1 VTQRA
6 EVAVDLSNCDR
17 EPIHVPGAIQ
27 PHGVLL
33 ALVGPELN
41 ILQVSENVAQHLGLP
56 AAEVLGRPL
65 ASVLPDAPL
74 AELRQA
80 LAGGE
85 FLPFTVVRG
94 AARFDALAHATEGA
108 AILELEPAAP
118 DTEALHN
125 PLRSALGAVQ
135 GARTAEELC
144 AIAVREVRRITGYER
159 VMVYR
164 FDEQGHGAVIAEDR
178 DASLEPYLGLHYP
191 ASDIPQQARALYL
204 KNWLRI
210 IPDAR
215 YSPSRLVPER
225 RPDTGTP
232 LDLSFCVLRS
242 ISPIH
247 REYLANMGVRASL
260 SVSLIVRDR
269 LWGLL
274 SCGNHSAPRH
284 VPAALRSAT
293 EVLGRLVSLQLAA
306 FADREAAVRRAAR
319 RETQEALV
327 AAMRESHGSDDVLGG
342 LLTAKSE
349 LLSLVGAD
357 GAAVVRSG
365 ELYTAGRAPSASLIR
380 AVANW
385 LEERGEVAPFCTDSL
400 ARLIPAAESEKDV
413 AAGLLTFALPG
424 IPRRRLLWFR
434 PELVHTVA
442 WGGDPHKPA
451 EVDPNARLHPR
462 RSFELWKEEVH
473 LRALPWKAS
482 DIEAAEELRRNVVES
497 DLERQLLREQRAVQ
511 MRDDLVAVVSHD
523 LRSPLG
529 VIQMQAALLSAP
541 DEGDPS
547 SPRVRNGL
555 QRIQR
560 AVDRMTA
567 LIRDLLDLARIE
579 AGHFELDLQPL
590 TIRDVIDDTLTIVRA
605 QADAKQIVIRE
616 EVVDGRAL
624 GDRERIFQVLS
635 NLLTNAIRFTP
646 EGGQIDLHATLT
658 GAQVLFT
665 VADTGPGVPA
675 EQLPHLFDRYWQARR
690 AGHSG
695 TGLGLYIAKGI
706 VEAHGGRIWV
716 ESPPGSGARF
726 QFTLPAV

>member
-1 VTQRA
+1 MKPA

-33 ALVGPELN
+33 ALAGPELT
-41 ILQVSENVAQHLGLP
+41 IVQVSDNVAQHLGVP
-56 AAEVLGRPL
+56 VAEVLGLPL
-65 ASVLPDAPL
+65 ATVLPDAPV
-74 AELRQA
+74 AELRRA
-80 LAGGE
+80 LAGAE

-94 AARFDALAHATEGA
+94 AARFDAMAHAAQGVV
-108 AILELEPAAP
+108 ILELEPAAP
-118 DTEALHN
+118 DTPALPN

-135 GARTAEELC
+135 AARTADELC
-144 AIAVREVRRITGYER
+144 AIAVREVRRITGFER
-159 VMVYR
+159 VLVYR
-164 FDEQGHGAVIAEDR
+164 FDEEGHGAVVAEDC

-191 ASDIPQQARALYL
+191 ASDIPYQARALYL

-225 RPDTGTP
+225 RPDTGAP

-269 LWGLL
+269 LWGLV

-284 VPAALRSAT
+284 VPEALRSAT
-293 EVLGRLVSLQLAA
+293 EVVGRLLSLQLAA

-327 AAMRESHGSDDVLGG
+327 TAMRQSHGINDVLAA
-342 LLTAKSE
+342 LLTARGE
-349 LLSLVGAD
+349 LLSLVGAE

-365 ELYTAGRAPSASLIR
+365 DLFTAGRAPSASLIR

-400 ARLIPAAESEKDV
+400 ARLIPAAASEKDV

-424 IPRRRLLWFR
+424 TPRRRLLWFR

-473 LRALPWKAS
+473 LCALPWKAS
-482 DIEAAEELRRNVVES
+482 DIEAAEELRRNVVEV

-511 MRDDLVAVVSHD
+511 TRDDLVAVVSHD

-547 SPRVRNGL
+547 PRRVRDGA

-579 AGHFELDLQPL
+579 AGRFELDSQPL
-590 TIRDVIDDTLTIVRA
+590 RIRDVMDDTLSIVRA
-605 QADAKQIVIRE
+605 QADAKHVVIRE
-616 EVVDGRAL
+616 HVVDERTL

-635 NLLTNAIRFTP
+635 NLLNNAIRFTP
-646 EGGQIDLHATLT
+646 EGGQIDVHAALT

-665 VADTGPGVPA
+665 VADTGPGIPA